1 MRRGGGEES
10 KERGKGLD
18 TGGTVGRSGWATHG
32 GLNFILEGMLP
43 LKGFPAEKGDVNV
56 IIITAFSVIGLEC
69 VLCLGL
75 RTVPPSSHHSPGE
88 R

>member
-1 MRRGGGEES
+1 ME
-10 KERGKGLD
+10 KGKGLD
-18 TGGTVGRSGWATHG
+18 PGGTVGPRM
-32 GLNFILEGMLP
+32 GLGFVLEGMLP

-69 VLCLGL
+69 ILCLGL
-75 RTVPPSSHHSPGE
+75 RTVPPSSHHNPGE